1 MTHTS
6 SIMNSVNVLLNS
18 TDKQLGMD
26 LWERSVSWSPV
37 PLDRDG
43 PPSRRGAGTRS
54 TVCDFWSLGFV
65 SNTPVQVFNL
75 FGNKRDTFKI
85 SMHKTARITSVEC
98 QRHH

>member
-1 MTHTS
+1 MFCKIPLTNNGVWTCGSVWSAGPRYLWIGTVLPRGVEPVRALLCVTS
-6 SIMNSVNVLLNS
+6 
-18 TDKQLGMD
+18 
-26 LWERSVSWSPV
+26 
-37 PLDRDG
+37 
-43 PPSRRGAGTRS
+43 A
-54 TVCDFWSLGFV
+54 SLGFV

>member
-1 MTHTS
+1 MFCKIPLTNNGVWTCGS
-6 SIMNSVNVLLNS
+6 
-18 TDKQLGMD
+18 G
-26 LWERSVSWSPV
+26 WSP
-37 PLDRDG
+37 G
-43 PPSRRGAGTRS
+43 PRYHWIGTVLPRGVEPVRALLCVTS
-54 TVCDFWSLGFV
+54 ASLGFV

>member
-54 TVCDFWSLGFV
+54 TVCDFCES
-65 SNTPVQVFNL
+65 
-75 FGNKRDTFKI
+75 
-85 SMHKTARITSVEC
+85 RIRLQHACTSV
-98 QRHH
+98 QSFRQ